1 MKKPVTAALF
11 AAAAILTSFWLISA
25 SSAEEDESELN
36 VYELLDLFSEAFQT
50 VRTQYVEEVEVVDLI
65 QGAVQGML
73 SSLDPH
79 SGYLTPE
86 QMDKTEELTSGEF
99 GGLGIEVTMENG
111 WVKVVSPID
120 DTPAARAGLQSGD
133 FVTGI
138 DGVTVLGMTLDD
150 AVKLMRGPVGSE
162 IVLTI
167 EREGA
172 GEPFDVEI
180 TRDVIKIAAA
190 EVRLEAGVMVVRVKT
205 FNRQTLTNVADG
217 IEEQAEIAGGLEEL
231 PGIILD
237 LRNNPGGLLTTAV
250 EVSDAFLG
258 QGDIVSVRGRDVQ
271 GTENFMAEPGDLAE
285 GKPMVVLVNGGSASA
300 SEIVA
305 GALQDHKRAVVVGTK
320 TFGKGSVQVIVNL
333 GPGRGGLRLTTA
345 RYYTPSGRS
354 IQAQGIVPDI
364 HFQGRRNT
372 EGPAE
377 EPEDEVKFT
386 SEADL
391 VNSLDN
397 DSLMNVEED
406 EEDSEALLQEMQE
419 LRGKDPQLAYAIDVL
434 AAISALEQN

>member
-11 AAAAILTSFWLISA
+11 AAAALLTSIWLISA
-25 SSAEEDESELN
+25 SSAEEEKSDLN

-86 QMDKTEELTSGEF
+86 LMEKTQEQTSGQF

-133 FVTGI
+133 YVTGI

-172 GEPFDVEI
+172 GESFDVNI

-190 EVRLEAGVMVVRVKT
+190 EVRIEAGVMVVRVKT
-205 FNRQTLTNVADG
+205 FNQQTLQNVNDG
-217 IEEQAEIAGGLEEL
+217 IEEQANNAGGLENL
-231 PGIILD
+231 AGIVLD
-237 LRNNPGGLLTTAV
+237 LRNNPGGLLETAV
-250 EVSDAFLG
+250 AVSDVFLDH
-258 QGDIVSVRGRDVQ
+258 GDIVSVRGRDVDEA
-271 GTENFMAEPGDLAE
+271 ENFAAEPGDLGE
-285 GKPMVVLVNGGSASA
+285 TRPMVVLVNGGSASA

-364 HFQGRRNT
+364 LFQGRRST
-372 EGPAE
+372 AIEEE
-377 EPEDEVKFT
+377 EPEEEVKFT
-386 SEADL
+386 SEANL

-397 DSLMNVEED
+397 DSLMNVEEGEQD
-406 EEDSEALLQEMQE
+406 AEALLEEMRE
-419 LRGKDPQLAYAIDVL
+419 LRSKDPQLAYAIDVL
-434 AAISALEQN
+434 AAISALEGN